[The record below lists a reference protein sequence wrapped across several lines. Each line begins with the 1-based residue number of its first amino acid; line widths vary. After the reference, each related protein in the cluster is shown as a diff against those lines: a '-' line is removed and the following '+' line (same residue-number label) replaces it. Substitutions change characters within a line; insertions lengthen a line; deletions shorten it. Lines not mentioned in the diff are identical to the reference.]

1 MITIDAT
8 NQKIGRIAS
17 KAAAILRGKNSTEF
31 ATNKVLGEKVEII
44 NASKI
49 AVTEQKLKTK
59 THSRYSGYPGGLKK
73 ETLIRTAEKKGH
85 SEIIKKAVWGMLPK
99 NKLRSKMILNLKITN

>member
-31 ATNKVLGEKVEII
+31 ATNKVLGEKV
-44 NASKI
+44 
-49 AVTEQKLKTK
+49 
-59 THSRYSGYPGGLKK
+59 
-73 ETLIRTAEKKGH
+73 
-85 SEIIKKAVWGMLPK
+85 
-99 NKLRSKMILNLKITN
+99 